1 MRTRSDVDLW
11 YSRSFQRVLYAQDL
25 FQVTAKSVDFAL
37 TRLFLS
43 SNLVSTHLHV
53 KDQILMERKPTEVR
67 QEEIKKAVLSI
78 IDQEGMHNLSTRK
91 VAERVGV
98 SEGALFRHFRT
109 KRDMIL
115 ALVDEV
121 EEVLMK
127 SLRDVAAEESPAEDR
142 LLRFLCTHVR
152 YLTANKGITILLFS
166 EAAHANDPELKA
178 RMLKILNEQKRLAK
192 KIVND
197 GISAGDWDDSI
208 NVDHFATLYMGIPI
222 SLNIE
227 LVLSPGGVNTDNFC
241 KKMLAVLERALK
253 PVK

>member
-1 MRTRSDVDLW
+1 M
-11 YSRSFQRVLYAQDL
+11 QDL
-25 FQVTAKSVDFAL
+25 FQDIAKSADFAL
-37 TRLFLS
+37 TRLFLPI
-43 SNLVSTHLHV
+43 NLVSTHLHV
-53 KDQILMERKPTEVR
+53 KDQVQMERKPTEIR

-109 KRDMIL
+109 KREMIL
-115 ALVDEV
+115 AVVDEV

-142 LLRFLCTHVR
+142 LLKFLCAHVR
-152 YLTANKGITILLFS
+152 YLIANKGITILLFS
-166 EAAHANDPELKA
+166 EAAHANDPELKS

-197 GISAGDWDDSI
+197 GMSTGEWDKSL

-227 LVLSPGGVNTDNFC
+227 LVLNPGGVNTDNFC
-241 KKMLAVLERALK
+241 KKMLAILGRALRSGN
-253 PVK
+253 

>member
-1 MRTRSDVDLW
+1 
-11 YSRSFQRVLYAQDL
+11 
-25 FQVTAKSVDFAL
+25 
-37 TRLFLS
+37 
-43 SNLVSTHLHV
+43 
-53 KDQILMERKPTEVR
+53 MERKPTEKR
-67 QEEIKKAVLSI
+67 REEIKKAVLSI

-91 VAERVGV
+91 VADKVGV

-115 ALVDEV
+115 AVVDEV

-127 SLRDVAAEESPAEDR
+127 SLRAAAVEEIPAEDR
-142 LLRFLCTHVR
+142 LLKFLCAHVR
-152 YLTANKGITILLFS
+152 YLIANKGITILLFS

-192 KIVND
+192 KIVSD
-197 GISAGDWDDSI
+197 GIAAGDWDNSL

-227 LVLSPGGVNTDNFC
+227 LVLNPGGVNTDNFC
-241 KKMLAVLERALK
+241 KKMLAVLGRALR
-253 PVK
+253 PGN